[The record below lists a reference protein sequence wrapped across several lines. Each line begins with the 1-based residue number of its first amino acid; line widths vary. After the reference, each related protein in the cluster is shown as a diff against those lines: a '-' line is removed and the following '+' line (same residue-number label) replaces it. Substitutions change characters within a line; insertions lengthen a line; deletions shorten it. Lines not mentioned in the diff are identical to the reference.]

1 MAPGLME
8 QQAKK
13 GVKEDWSDIDPERAA
28 ARWLADEYVTM
39 RTMPSIRIMDLIN
52 RCWARYTDG
61 DKRQLGQALLGV
73 LAPLDHLGATVTP
86 EIRALCERV
95 VLQWRERI
103 LERKYG
109 DTLRR

>member
-1 MAPGLME
+1 MSPILFE
-8 QQAKK
+8 EVRK

-52 RCWARYTDG
+52 RCWGRYVDG

-73 LAPLDHLGATVTP
+73 LHPLDHKGATVTP
-86 EIRALCERV
+86 EIRSLCERV

-103 LERKYG
+103 LERKYSG
-109 DTLRR
+109 SV